1 MLLCRDRYHK
11 GSNCSSNQL
20 LGILSATSISPSHDA
35 LVRLADSQN
44 LFQRLDPL
52 VKDRL
57 FLYADDVILF
67 TAARQQDPVLT
78 RGILEMFAA
87 DAGLHT
93 NVDKCL
99 IAPIQCNLESTVTLM
114 SHFPAKLSPLPI
126 KYLGIPLSV
135 GKLRKSDLQPL
146 VDKVADALPI
156 WKAKFSTKAGRA
168 VLVKAKLS
176 AIPVHTAMA
185 VTLSPWAIKCIDT
198 RRRAFLW
205 TGTDKVAGGKCSLA
219 WPGVCRPA
227 ELGGLGVMDLQL
239 FGYALRMR
247 WLWFRKTD
255 ASRPWANLPDST
267 EKVVADLFHASVSME
282 IGNGE
287 RTLFWSDR
295 WLQGK
300 CIQELAPCLFN
311 TVGPRVSKR
320 RTVAQALTNDSWV
333 RDIAGALTVQV
344 ILDFLLI
351 WEATRGVQ
359 LQPDTQD
366 KFLWKW
372 TPDKCF
378 TTASAYHAFFIGQTE
393 IAGARCLMKARAPGK
408 CKFFVWLVLH
418 GRCWTAERRK
428 RHNLQDDD
436 TCALCSQ
443 QSESITHLLL
453 NCPFAKECWFLV
465 LHRMHWLMA
474 EPRSR

>member
-1 MLLCRDRYHK
+1 
-11 GSNCSSNQL
+11 
-20 LGILSATSISPSHDA
+20 
-35 LVRLADSQN
+35 
-44 LFQRLDPL
+44 
-52 VKDRL
+52 
-57 FLYADDVILF
+57 
-67 TAARQQDPVLT
+67 
-78 RGILEMFAA
+78 
-87 DAGLHT
+87 
-93 NVDKCL
+93 
-99 IAPIQCNLESTVTLM
+99 
-114 SHFPAKLSPLPI
+114 
-126 KYLGIPLSV
+126 
-135 GKLRKSDLQPL
+135 
-146 VDKVADALPI
+146 
-156 WKAKFSTKAGRA
+156 
-168 VLVKAKLS
+168 
-176 AIPVHTAMA
+176 
-185 VTLSPWAIKCIDT
+185 
-198 RRRAFLW
+198 
-205 TGTDKVAGGKCSLA
+205 
-219 WPGVCRPA
+219 
-227 ELGGLGVMDLQL
+227 MDLQL

-255 ASRPWANLPDST
+255 ASRPWANLPVST
-267 EKVVADLFHASVSME
+267 EKVVADLFHASVSVE

-408 CKFFVWLVLH
+408 CKFFV
-418 GRCWTAERRK
+418 
-428 RHNLQDDD
+428 
-436 TCALCSQ
+436 
-443 QSESITHLLL
+443 
-453 NCPFAKECWFLV
+453 
-465 LHRMHWLMA
+465 
-474 EPRSR
+474 

>member
-1 MLLCRDRYHK
+1 MRAFNALWALDARSLYLVNQAYIFLLRKKPDAQLVADFRPTSLIHSFIKLFTKVLAVRLAPHIDGLVCTNQSAFIRGRVIHDNFKAAHLMAKLLHRKKTTCALLKIDISKAFDSLNWPFLLELLSHMGFSRRWVNWISMIHSSSSTK
-11 GSNCSSNQL
+11 IICNGFPGRRICHPRGLRQGDPLSPLFCVSNGSSQC
-20 LGILSATSISPSHDA
+20 

-67 TAARQQDPVLT
+67 TAARQQDLVLT

-99 IAPIQCNLESTVTLM
+99 IAPIQCNLESTITLL

-156 WKAKFSTKAGRA
+156 WKAKFLTKAGRA

-219 WPGVCRPA
+219 WPDVCRPA
-227 ELGGLGVMDLQL
+227 QLGGLGVMDLQL

-267 EKVVADLFHASVSME
+267 EKVVADLFHASVSVE

-287 RTLFWSDR
+287 RT
-295 WLQGK
+295 
-300 CIQELAPCLFN
+300 
-311 TVGPRVSKR
+311 
-320 RTVAQALTNDSWV
+320 
-333 RDIAGALTVQV
+333 
-344 ILDFLLI
+344 
-351 WEATRGVQ
+351 
-359 LQPDTQD
+359 
-366 KFLWKW
+366 
-372 TPDKCF
+372 
-378 TTASAYHAFFIGQTE
+378 
-393 IAGARCLMKARAPGK
+393 
-408 CKFFVWLVLH
+408 
-418 GRCWTAERRK
+418 
-428 RHNLQDDD
+428 
-436 TCALCSQ
+436 
-443 QSESITHLLL
+443 
-453 NCPFAKECWFLV
+453 FLV
-465 LHRMHWLMA
+465 G
-474 EPRSR
+474 